1 MTVKFIGRALTVL
14 CAVALA
20 CAATGSWAAV
30 SASLDRDRAA
40 LGDTLRLSIAATDG
54 EDLDE
59 LDLLPLE
66 TDFEI
71 LGRSSSSNTSFI
83 NGAFSSSRQLLLDI
97 TPRREGTL
105 TIPALRLGSQSTSAL
120 QLVVGPPPQG
130 SNGGQDL
137 LFEAE
142 LDRSSVYVQG
152 QVILTLRLQ
161 QAINLEDR
169 NITQLQ
175 MGNAFV
181 RPLEQKSFQR
191 MVNGRPWLVH
201 EVRYA
206 IFPEQSGTLEIPAQT
221 FTAREPAPRRSMFD
235 SGGGRQILRSTEPLT
250 IEVLPRPDSYPQG
263 EWLPA
268 AALTLEES
276 WSTPPEQLKVGESA
290 TRTITIRGQGLQGA
304 QLPPVM
310 FPPVDGLKFYPDQPA
325 ISDRE
330 SSDGE
335 TAGGLVATRV
345 DSVAVVPTRAGRWQI
360 PELRIPWWDTG
371 SDQLRY
377 AVLPGRVLEVTG
389 TGPATAAPEP
399 LTEPMPEAL
408 PETTVAPDT
417 GAVATIPD
425 AATRSSS
432 WWPVVALANGAGWLL
447 TLIYL
452 AWSRGGRRTPAT
464 AAQGDVR
471 EPPAFKALLQAC
483 AGGDALQA
491 RRAVLEWA
499 AVASAQPGLVSLT
512 QVAAALTDPAMDAA
526 LDELNAALYRNPPS
540 AWNGAALA
548 AAARRLRSG
557 KQGAS
562 KAGEA
567 PLQLYPQAG

>member
-310 FPPVDGLKFYPDQPA
+310 FPPVDGLKFYPDQPS
-325 ISDRE
+325 I
-330 SSDGE
+330 SDGE

-389 TGPATAAPEP
+389 TGPATAPPEP
-399 LTEPMPEAL
+399 LTEPL
-408 PETTVAPDT
+408 PETLPEKRVPLDAGT
-417 GAVATIPD
+417 VATIPD
-425 AATRSSS
+425 AVPGSSS
-432 WWPVVALANGAGWLL
+432 WWPVIALANGAGWLL

-452 AWSRGGRRTPAT
+452 AWSRSVRRTPAT

-483 AGGDALQA
+483 ASGDALQA

-499 AVASAQPGLVSLT
+499 AVASAQPGLASLT
-512 QVAAALTDPAMDAA
+512 QVAAAFTDPAMDAA

-540 AWNGAALA
+540 AWDGAALA
-548 AAARRLRSG
+548 AAARHLRSG
-557 KQGAS
+557 KHGAGKS
-562 KAGEA
+562 REA